1 MKAIIP
7 LAGIGSRLKP
17 HTRTQ
22 PKSLIPL
29 AGKPILGHIMDRLV
43 EAGVN
48 DFVFVIG
55 YLGDRIEQYI
65 TENYGQVKSTF
76 VIQTLGRG
84 IGHAVWLARD
94 AFEADEKM
102 LIVLGDTIFEAD
114 LASVLA
120 AGGNAL
126 GVKKVE
132 DPRQFGVAELS
143 DSGLIARLSE
153 KPVIP
158 KSNLALVGLYAIEDT
173 KALFGCLE
181 YNIQNEIRTQNEYH
195 LTDALQCM
203 IAQGV
208 PFQTFAVDSWFDCG
222 KKDIILQSNRN
233 LLRQVYQQQFAGFQK
248 RNIIIPPVYIAPSA

>member
-43 EAGVN
+43 EAGVT

-65 TENYGQVKSTF
+65 TENYGGYKSTF

-84 IGHAVWLARD
+84 IGHAVWLAREEF
-94 AFEADEKM
+94 ASGERM
-102 LIVLGDTIFEAD
+102 MIVLGDTIFEAD
-114 LASVLA
+114 FKSVLA
-120 AGGNAL
+120 QGGNAL

-132 DPRQFGVAELS
+132 DPRLFGVAELDEAGS
-143 DSGLIARLSE
+143 ADIAVGIRDHVGKNRGCEASVFHHSGNERGCGRTRI
-153 KPVIP
+153 
-158 KSNLALVGLYAIEDT
+158 KS
-173 KALFGCLE
+173 
-181 YNIQNEIRTQNEYH
+181 
-195 LTDALQCM
+195 
-203 IAQGV
+203 
-208 PFQTFAVDSWFDCG
+208 
-222 KKDIILQSNRN
+222 
-233 LLRQVYQQQFAGFQK
+233 
-248 RNIIIPPVYIAPSA
+248 